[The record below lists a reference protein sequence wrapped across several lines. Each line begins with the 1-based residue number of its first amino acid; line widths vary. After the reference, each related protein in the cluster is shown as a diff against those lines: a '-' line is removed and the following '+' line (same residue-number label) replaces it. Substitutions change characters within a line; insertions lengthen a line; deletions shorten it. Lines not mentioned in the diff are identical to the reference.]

1 MDNKLEYKK
10 TLDDEIDW
18 KIIDQLHT
26 ATLNFSTTSLE
37 LKKIFFVLVGIAVP
51 SLIKLSG
58 DKLDIS
64 LFVTLYVLSFTFWFL
79 DSFTYFY
86 QEKLREKMDKLF
98 NQIKARNTKTIVIS
112 DSSKQ
117 DFTIEKER
125 TNKDR
130 FFRSIFNSSV
140 RLYWILISLNTLAI
154 VLFYFKIIQ

>member
-1 MDNKLEYKK
+1 MDDKIEYKK

-18 KIIDQLHT
+18 KVIDQLHT

-37 LKKIFFVLVGIAVP
+37 LKKIFFVLIGVAVP

-64 LFVTLYVLSFTFWFL
+64 LFVTLYLLSFTFWFL

-98 NQIKARNTKTIVIS
+98 NQIKARHTKPIIVS

-117 DFTIEKER
+117 DFTIEKVR
-125 TNKDR
+125 TNKNR
-130 FFRSIFNSSV
+130 FWRSIFNSSV
-140 RLYWILISLNTLAI
+140 RLYWILIALNTVAI
-154 VLFYFKIIQ
+154 ILFHFKIIK